1 MGWDM
6 DTPQSLEIN
15 KKTLENKTYICQ
27 TAHKS
32 ETGIVHN
39 TESETLDNI
48 HPEAWSYTLGVGP
61 GGPWCQRP
69 PGLWPLKMLIEL
81 SCA

>member
-1 MGWDM
+1 M

-15 KKTLENKTYICQ
+15 KKTLEKKTYICQ

-32 ETGIVHN
+32 ETGITHN

-48 HPEAWSYTLGVGP
+48 HRL
-61 GGPWCQRP
+61 
-69 PGLWPLKMLIEL
+69 
-81 SCA
+81 